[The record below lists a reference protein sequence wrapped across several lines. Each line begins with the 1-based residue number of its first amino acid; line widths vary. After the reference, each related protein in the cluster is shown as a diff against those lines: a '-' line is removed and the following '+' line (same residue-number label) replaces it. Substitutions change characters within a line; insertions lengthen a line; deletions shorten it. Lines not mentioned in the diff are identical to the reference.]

1 MKKIQQKGIAQIL
14 IILSVV
20 TVLIVGASLYL
31 IFRNTQ
37 KTTEQTTS
45 ETMISTEDTMPNG
58 TADNAVNAA
67 ENQLSAELIAENDAL
82 DDEDSASQIDTTLIN
97 DIEAIANE
105 DNL

>member
-82 DDEDSASQIDTTLIN
+82 DDEDNASQTDTTLIN